1 LEAARGGVSAASAR
15 VAAAEGA
22 DVDGALQALSEAES
36 ALGAARADAQAAG
49 VASVTS
55 VSAGVPSPA

>member
-1 LEAARGGVSAASAR
+1 MESARGVASDARAR

-22 DVDGALQALSEAES
+22 DVDGALQALGEAEA
-36 ALGAARADAQAAG
+36 ALDAARADAQAAG
-49 VASVTS
+49 VVGVTS